1 LVRQWEVKGTGKIS
15 ITAKEKIILSKNSSC
30 FSGLLLVLIISITSS
45 IGAFALTDVR
55 QTRSLLAQAPV
66 LLAPPFNEA
75 AAFTSIQA
83 ASLAT
88 NEPVDASHEQLVG
101 ETWRRTELYFGT
113 SKSDGS
119 VVTAQEFQDFVDEIV
134 TPRFPDGLTLLT
146 GDGQWRNSAGVII
159 EEESNVLILLYPLDD
174 KEATSE
180 IEQIREAYKDAFQQE
195 SVLRVD
201 DYSWVSF

>member
-1 LVRQWEVKGTGKIS
+1 MFSINLARFKGLILTLI
-15 ITAKEKIILSKNSSC
+15 ITA
-30 FSGLLLVLIISITSS
+30 TSS
-45 IGAFALTDVR
+45 MGAYTLANMG
-55 QTRSLLAQAPV
+55 QTRLALAQAPIP
-66 LLAPPFNEA
+66 AH
-75 AAFTSIQA
+75 IQLIPKSA
-83 ASLAT
+83 QSASLAIH
-88 NEPVDASHEQLVG
+88 NMPQASFETSQQHRVG
-101 ETWRRTELYFGT
+101 EYWARTELYFGT
-113 SKSDGS
+113 KRPDDSE
-119 VVTAQEFQDFVDEIV
+119 VTIQEFEDFVDEIV

-174 KEATSE
+174 KEANSE